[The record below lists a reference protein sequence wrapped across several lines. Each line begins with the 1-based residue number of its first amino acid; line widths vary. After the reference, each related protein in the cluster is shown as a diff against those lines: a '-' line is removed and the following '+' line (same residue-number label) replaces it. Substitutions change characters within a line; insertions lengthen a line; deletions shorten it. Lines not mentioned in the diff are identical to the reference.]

1 LIEVLKAKFEDGK
14 KIGGGELAQSGS
26 IQAGNLLGN

>member
-1 LIEVLKAKFEDGK
+1 VLRAKFEDGK

-26 IQAGNLLGN
+26 VVAGSLLGG